1 MLKTMEN
8 NGEILVTGIST
19 KYELQ
24 SLLKYYKRYKIN
36 TIKNFTKI
44 ADDIYDVNITLIE
57 KRRTI

>member
-1 MLKTMEN
+1 M
-8 NGEILVTGIST
+8 VTGIST